1 MNTERPWTWKV
12 AREVSSGGVVYRPA
26 GRGGVRVVVTARAGA
41 PVWCLPK
48 GHAEKGETLREAAV
62 REAREE
68 TGLATEA
75 GRKVATI
82 RYWFADAKRGRR
94 VWKTVH
100 FYLLKHQGGRTGD
113 HDHEVSAV
121 RWLAPEQALKRL
133 SYPGE
138 RVALRAALRVLG
150 A

>member
-1 MNTERPWTWKV
+1 M
-12 AREVSSGGVVYRPA
+12 AI
-26 GRGGVRVVVTARAGA
+26 TARAGA

-48 GHAEKGETLREAAV
+48 GHPEKGETLREAAV

-68 TGLATEA
+68 TGIATEA

-100 FYLLKHQGGRTGD
+100 FYLLKHRGGRVRD

-121 RWLAPEQALKRL
+121 RWFSPAAALKKL

-138 RVALRAALRVLG
+138 RVALRAALRALS